1 MPEISSHPVP
11 PQLNTIPM
19 CLGPPPPSGVDQHWK
34 NGIQFKSIRINSECR
49 VLLMPYHRNNFTAV
63 YRVCLSFFFSSP
75 FIHTHTL
82 MHVCLHLMLYVC
94 FLTPFGCHPQLKD
107 SPPHSQVSIR
117 NYLHSST
124 SAPLISFFFF
134 SLPHPSGRSVAGM

>member
-63 YRVCLSFFFSSP
+63 YRVFFILFFSSP
-75 FIHTHTL
+75 FIHTHT
-82 MHVCLHLMLYVC
+82 HACLPTSDALCV
-94 FLTPFGCHPQLKD
+94 FLTPFCCHPQLKD
-107 SPPHSQVSIR
+107 SPPHSQVSIITFIPP
-117 NYLHSST
+117 SSPT
-124 SAPLISFFFF
+124 LFISFFFF
-134 SLPHPSGRSVAGM
+134 SLPHPSRRSVAGM